1 MSCTVKGLSSV
12 GSGRKGQE
20 ERSEIVIRQELVL
33 KIHKQHVQFEN
44 QVTDNLI
51 KIIKSLA
58 RRLSKEH
65 TEHRVTV
72 QCFHCV
78 NLSHRRCPLTPA
90 SLVHLHSVG
99 GLLGD
104 CWVLACGSY
113 ESV

>member
-1 MSCTVKGLSSV
+1 MSCTVEGLSSV
-12 GSGRKGQE
+12 GRGQKGQE

-33 KIHKQHVQFEN
+33 KIHKQHVQFGN

-51 KIIKSLA
+51 KIVKSLG

-65 TEHRVTV
+65 TEHRVTA

-99 GLLGD
+99 GLSGD

-113 ESV
+113 ESI